1 MPIVKVNGININ
13 YQVEGQGKPLV
24 LIKGYGVGSEKWLPV
39 LPGLSKK
46 IQGSY
51 LR

>member
-13 YQVEGQGKPLV
+13 YQVEGQGTLV
-24 LIKGYGVGSEKWLPV
+24 LIKGYGVGFEKWLPV